1 MERVSRRDFL
11 KTAVV
16 GGAVIALDSAVL
28 APHVS
33 ADAPDLKA
41 IGECKKVTFTC
52 ISEVGW
58 WDTKIV
64 IADMEKA
71 GGPKVAEQWTSEWT
85 ASNGAGSA
93 TLVEVEALD
102 GSKKKFLIDTGWNPE
117 YMNQRLK
124 ALGVDRMLK
133 NGEIDFLYVTHEHL
147 DHFWGLS
154 ATLQHK
160 PDLKIIIPST
170 FQPPALQ
177 FIGGADFPKA
187 QANNPIHHKGELVKF
202 EIGKMTKLMD
212 GVASV
217 GFDLPII
224 LKIRGEQSL
233 YFNVKD
239 KGLVLCT
246 GCCHQNVITLADYAV
261 NTLNAKGKLH
271 ALYGGLHIAPFGALS
286 DEGRGWIEKLGSYG
300 FAKVA
305 SNHCTGLPAVQ
316 KMIELG
322 YPVVRGSGKD
332 GSQSDLYVGNGD
344 AVSFG

>member
-11 KTAVV
+11 KTTVV

-28 APHVS
+28 APHVN
-33 ADAPDLKA
+33 ADAPDLKT
-41 IGECKKVTFTC
+41 IGECKKVTVTC
-52 ISEVGW
+52 VSEVGW
-58 WDTKIV
+58 WDTKV
-64 IADMEKA
+64 LLADLNKA
-71 GGPKVAEQWTSEWT
+71 GGPKDAEQWTSEWT
-85 ASNGAGSA
+85 PSNAAGSC
-93 TLVEVEALD
+93 TLIEVEALD
-102 GSKKKFLIDTGWNPE
+102 GSKRKFLVDTGWDAA
-117 YMNQRLK
+117 YMDKRFK
-124 ALGVDRMLK
+124 ATGVDRMLK

-147 DHFWGLS
+147 DHFWGLA
-154 ATLQHK
+154 ATLQYK
-160 PDLKIIIPST
+160 PDIKIIIPST
-170 FQPPALQ
+170 FQPPAFQ
-177 FIGGADFPKA
+177 FIEGTDFPKA
-187 QANNPIHHKGELVKF
+187 HARNTIKHQGELMKLQ
-202 EIGKMTKLMD
+202 IGKMTKLMD

-239 KGLVLCT
+239 KGLILCT

-271 ALYGGLHIAPFGALS
+271 ALYGGLHIAPFGPLS

-300 FAKVA
+300 FIRIAC
-305 SNHCTGLPAVQ
+305 NHCTGVPAVQ

-332 GSQSDLYVGNGD
+332 GSQSDLYIGNGD

>member
-1 MERVSRRDFL
+1 MGSVSRRDFL
-11 KTAVV
+11 RTAVV
-16 GGAVIALDSAVL
+16 GGALVALDSAVL
-28 APHVS
+28 APCANAES
-33 ADAPDLKA
+33 TDLKA
-41 IGECKKVTFTC
+41 IGECRKVTISC

-58 WDTKIV
+58 WDTKV
-64 IADMEKA
+64 VVADMMKA
-71 GGPKVAEQWTSEWT
+71 GGLAEAEQWTAEWT
-85 ASNGAGSA
+85 ASNGAGSC
-93 TLVEVEALD
+93 TLVEVESLD

-117 YMNQRLK
+117 YMDKRYK
-124 ALGVDRMLK
+124 ETGVDRMLK

-147 DHFWGLS
+147 DHFWGLAS
-154 ATLQHK
+154 TLRCN
-160 PDLKIIIPST
+160 PEIKIFVPST
-170 FQPPALQ
+170 FHPPGLQ
-177 FIGGADFPKA
+177 FIAGADFPKPRA
-187 QANNPIHHKGELVKF
+187 HNPIPHKGELVKL

-246 GCCHQNVITLADYAV
+246 GCCHQNVIKLADYAV
-261 NTLNAKGKLH
+261 NELGAKSKLH
-271 ALYGGLHIAPFGALS
+271 ALYGGLHIAPFGPLS

-300 FAKVA
+300 FTTIA

-322 YPVVRGSGKD
+322 YPVMRGSGKD

-344 AVSFG
+344 TVVFG

>member
-1 MERVSRRDFL
+1 MDNVSRRDFL
-11 KTAVV
+11 KAAAI

-28 APHVS
+28 APCVS
-33 ADAPDLKA
+33 ADSLDLKA
-41 IGECKKVTFTC
+41 VGECKKVTITC

-58 WDTKIV
+58 WDTKV
-64 IADMEKA
+64 VVADMVKA
-71 GGPKVAEQWTSEWT
+71 GGPKEAEQWTAEWT
-85 ASNGAGSA
+85 LSNGAGSS

-117 YMNQRLK
+117 YMDQRFK
-124 ALGVDRMLK
+124 ATGVDRMLK
-133 NGEIDFLYVTHEHL
+133 NGEIEFLYMTHEHL
-147 DHFWGLS
+147 DHFWGLAS
-154 ATLQHK
+154 TLRCN
-160 PDLKIIIPST
+160 PEIKILIPST
-170 FQPPALQ
+170 FHPLGLQ
-177 FIGGADFPKA
+177 FISGADFPKA
-187 QANNPIHHKGELVKF
+187 RANNPIQHKGELVKL
-202 EIGKMTKLMD
+202 EIGKMTKVMD

-246 GCCHQNVITLADYAV
+246 GCCHQSVIKLADYAV
-261 NTLNAKGKLH
+261 NELGAKGKLH
-271 ALYGGLHIAPFGALS
+271 ALYGGLHLAPFGPLAEEQS
-286 DEGRGWIEKLGSYG
+286 RWVEQLGSYG
-300 FAKVA
+300 FTTIA

-322 YPVVRGSGKD
+322 YPVLRGRGKD

-344 AVSFG
+344 VVVFG